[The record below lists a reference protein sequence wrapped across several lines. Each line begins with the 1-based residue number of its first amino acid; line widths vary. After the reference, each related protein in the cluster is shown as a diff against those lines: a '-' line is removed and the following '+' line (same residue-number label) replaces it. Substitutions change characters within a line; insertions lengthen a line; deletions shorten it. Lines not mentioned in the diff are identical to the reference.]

1 MIIFFIK
8 QQTTFV
14 SFGMMYT
21 ASFES
26 AYVCRQNYGA
36 KSAEIKLFPRT
47 IACCVVR
54 GGSNV
59 HICG

>member
-1 MIIFFIK
+1 MIKFFIK

-26 AYVCRQNYGA
+26 AYVCRQNCGA
-36 KSAEIKLFPRT
+36 KSAEIKLW
-47 IACCVVR
+47 
-54 GGSNV
+54 S
-59 HICG
+59 